1 MNPANAPFDL
11 STVYTRRLREMASQA
26 IIFACPFC
34 SERKIF
40 HLETRLKEHIRH
52 EHANQVPASATVTSA
67 SSLDD
72 PAWWNDIRAQART
85 KGGTGPNAFRSRSHQ
100 DRRRE
105 QEAREAQQGPRASS
119 TARSARM
126 SPTPT
131 PTQVPP
137 PPLPSSP
144 PPDPART
151 SPVQEIANIQQLSLH
166 GQPPPPPPPAQE
178 PLTPLGTRKRAAGPE
193 LGTSPP
199 IAFST
204 NEPAR
209 RSRARAGT
217 YDGPHRPWPA
227 TTAPPRLFDPAT
239 DDPMPRPERGTASPV
254 ATFDPRAYAQ
264 DSRAHRDARRRG
276 TKPGIPVVTDAPRRP
291 LTQSDLRFLTDP
303 PNLTQPARRTDPDD
317 DPEQRPPP
325 PGGSAQG
332 QPGTAPPGSA
342 PAAAT
347 AASVATGIP
356 PPDVPPRLIPGH
368 AVSSRSTSRLMRQP
382 ETRPISQEKLVTEV
396 KTIYAGLVMVE
407 AKCNEVVSKQE
418 AAAAAATGTGRPP
431 PKLIDEQ
438 WQALVALHRNL
449 LYDHHDFFLAS
460 QHPSAGPALRRLA
473 TKYAMPARLWRHGI
487 HSFLELLRHRL
498 PDSLE
503 HMLNFVYLAYSMM
516 ALLYETVPTFED
528 TWVECLGDLG
538 RYRMAIEDDDLR
550 DRETWANVARF
561 WYSKAADKDPT
572 VGRLYHHLAILA
584 RPQPL
589 RQLYFYARSLTC
601 VQPFLSARES
611 VLTLFDPLL
620 KSVAADA
627 YPPPPA
633 RSQSPLLHHPP
644 ARSPPME
651 EHFVKIHAVLFT
663 GRHLDQAERII
674 DEYLASLDKLLDRV
688 TGKYKEQ
695 GVHIAVAN
703 AAALFE
709 YGSTDARLKLAYDQ
723 EKLEADIRGEH
734 EGEQGGGVAGS
745 VESMRPATGPD
756 FRSSVQMA
764 VHSAAAAAA
773 ASTVPA
779 ASSST
784 PKATAG
790 IAATGPSDL
799 AGVEASGLMVDPT
812 TAKVP
817 SELVLTTRRH
827 ATRLTLATLTL
838 SLRRV
843 GDAHIMPYVHV
854 SLVQLWSLAKV
865 PGALE
870 PLASEVP
877 WTELANYLNAI
888 ARPHHFDERLRGE
901 AFPTPKDEKEQRRP
915 LREDYAIVGQIWT
928 EHYFPADWFT
938 QAHVDDEER
947 ELELPSMAEPRQER
961 VLWLA
966 VRIASF
972 QKWLYFDSDSA
983 RFRVDPAFERSPSS
997 AAAKLYLTRRSS
1009 TLPYSADD
1017 GDDEDIEEAD
1027 AGEEGD
1033 VEMSGPEDDTV
1044 AAETLSTEGT
1054 RKSVQNFT
1062 PAASFPAEEMTMS

>member
-1 MNPANAPFDL
+1 M
-11 STVYTRRLREMASQA
+11 
-26 IIFACPFC
+26 
-34 SERKIF
+34 
-40 HLETRLKEHIRH
+40 
-52 EHANQVPASATVTSA
+52 
-67 SSLDD
+67 
-72 PAWWNDIRAQART
+72 
-85 KGGTGPNAFRSRSHQ
+85 G
-100 DRRRE
+100 
-105 QEAREAQQGPRASS
+105 GPRASPAPGE
-119 TARSARM
+119 T
-126 SPTPT
+126 TT
-131 PTQVPP
+131 
-137 PPLPSSP
+137 
-144 PPDPART
+144 PDPASAR
-151 SPVQEIANIQQLSLH
+151 PVQEIANIQQLSLH
-166 GQPPPPPPPAQE
+166 GQPPPEA

-193 LGTSPP
+193 LGPSPP
-199 IAFST
+199 VAT
-204 NEPAR
+204 AADERVR

-217 YDGPHRPWPA
+217 YGPVRSWPA
-227 TTAPPRLFDPAT
+227 TGGRPRLYDPTT
-239 DDPMPRPERGTASPV
+239 DDPMPRPELGTSP
-254 ATFDPRAYAQ
+254 AYGFDPRAHAQ
-264 DSRAHRDARRRG
+264 VLRAQRDARRRG
-276 TKPGIPVVTDAPRRP
+276 TKPGTPFVTDTP
-291 LTQSDLRFLTDP
+291 LL
-303 PNLTQPARRTDPDD
+303 PAGLAIQDGPD
-317 DPEQRPPP
+317 QRPRPEEA
-325 PGGSAQG
+325 STKVQA
-332 QPGTAPPGSA
+332 GTVPPGSA
-342 PAAAT
+342 PPSSGVTGNPPEAT
-347 AASVATGIP
+347 ARPTA
-356 PPDVPPRLIPGH
+356 GH
-368 AVSSRSTSRLMRQP
+368 AVAARNPRLLRQP

-407 AKCNEVVSKQE
+407 AKCVEVVSKQV
-418 AAAAAATGTGRPP
+418 AAATTGKGRPP
-431 PKLIDEQ
+431 KLNDEQ
-438 WQALVALHRNL
+438 WRALVALHRNL

-460 QHPSAGPALRRLA
+460 QHPSACAALRRLA

-503 HMLNFVYLAYSMM
+503 HMLAFVYLAYSMM

-584 RPQPL
+584 RPHPL

-620 KSVAADA
+620 KGIAAEA
-627 YPPPPA
+627 HPPPPPP
-633 RSQSPLLHHPP
+633 RSDISLLQHPP
-644 ARSPPME
+644 SRSPPME
-651 EHFVKIHAVLFT
+651 EHFVKAHAVLFT
-663 GRHLDQAERII
+663 GTHLDQAERII
-674 DEYLASLDKLLDRV
+674 DECLASLDKLLDRV

-723 EKLEADIRGEH
+723 EKLEADIRGER
-734 EGEQGGGVAGS
+734 ERDQGGVTGA
-745 VESMRPATGPD
+745 VEPVRPVTEPD

-764 VHSAAAAAA
+764 VHSAAAASTAA
-773 ASTVPA
+773 PA
-779 ASSST
+779 SST
-784 PKATAG
+784 PKAPVPAP
-790 IAATGPSDL
+790 GPPDL
-799 AGVEASGLMVDPT
+799 GRVEASEMTLDPFA
-812 TAKVP
+812 AKVP
-817 SELVLTTRRH
+817 SEQVLTTRRH

-877 WTELANYLNAI
+877 WTELASYLNAI

-901 AFPTPKDEKEQRRP
+901 AFPTPKDPKEQRRP
-915 LREDYAIVGQIWT
+915 LREDYAIVGQIWA

-966 VRIASF
+966 VRIASV
-972 QKWLYFDSDSA
+972 SDEHS
-983 RFRVDPAFERSPSS
+983 RY
-997 AAAKLYLTRRSS
+997 AKLPAKTECSHSSRSGFISTWSRLGSASIRPLSVPRLWPRRSS
-1009 TLPYSADD
+1009 MPPARRRRFPGARTK
-1017 GDDEDIEEAD
+1017 
-1027 AGEEGD
+1027 
-1033 VEMSGPEDDTV
+1033 
-1044 AAETLSTEGT
+1044 GT
-1054 RKSVQNFT
+1054 TTSKKRT
-1062 PAASFPAEEMTMS
+1062 PAKKATSRCPVPKKTTPRPRRSARRERASRCRT